1 MTASLMDDLMAAPD
15 EPEKVDSLFGPAI
28 TEDDDGAKLTREGR
42 VRRPRRPRTP
52 RVDPETGEPLPPQ
65 TRAPRNAKLN
75 EDLLEFT
82 VVFASSLSAVAP
94 TAAGVLIARAET
106 ISNGL
111 TKLAT
116 GHKRTTAVLKSVV
129 SVGAMTET
137 LTTIVMFVAAL
148 AVDFGRLDA
157 ASPVLDNIGYA
168 ELVRDDRGK
177 LQRDNRGMV
186 VKDSHTLRDIYNT
199 MHDIETDDQPQE
211 APMPGPVFSPVTGTG
226 ATKMPPMNW
235 VPK

>member
-1 MTASLMDDLMAAPD
+1 MDELMAAPD
-15 EPEKVDSLFGPAI
+15 EPERVDSLFGPAI
-28 TEDDDGAKLTREGR
+28 TEDDDGPKLTREPR
-42 VRRPRRPRTP
+42 VRRPRRPRAP
-52 RVDPETGEPLPPQ
+52 RLDPDTGEPLPPQ

-82 VVFASSLSAVAP
+82 VVFASSLSAIAP
-94 TAAGVLIARAET
+94 TAAGVLVARAET

-111 TKLAT
+111 TKLAS

-157 ASPVLDNIGYA
+157 SSPVLDNIGYA
-168 ELVRDDRGK
+168 EIVRDDKGK
-177 LQRDNRGMV
+177 LQRDARGMV

-199 MHDIETDDQPQE
+199 MHDVEPEDVPPAQPT
-211 APMPGPVFSPVTGTG
+211 PGPVYSPVTGTG